1 MTTTRTSPK
10 TRTLLLGLAAA
21 TLVLSGCQD
30 TDLQDANPFLTAQW
44 RQRPAQEENHVEMV
58 TMDHVVAY
66 APSAIKPDN
75 RQLARLRDFV
85 REGSVT
91 SQDEIVIDAARP
103 AGGGLD
109 PVSVARLEILEG
121 EFLQLGLP
129 VSIADAPLPETG
141 KAADQVT
148 IAVKRAVAVPP
159 DCTVSQPQIGQKPD
173 RNPGCHTTGALSYMI
188 ANPRDLLKGRPIGPA
203 DGETASRAVE
213 AYRNPEAQE
222 GQNQP
227 LLFEL
232 TTGE

>member
-10 TRTLLLGLAAA
+10 ARALLLGLAAA
-21 TLVLSGCQD
+21 TLVLSGCQN
-30 TDLQDANPFLTAQW
+30 TDLQDSNPFLTAQW
-44 RQRPAQEENHVEMV
+44 RQRPAQAENHVEFV

-66 APSAIKPDN
+66 APSAIKPGP
-75 RQLARLRDFV
+75 RERARLLDFV

-103 AGGGLD
+103 AAGGLD

-129 VSIADAPLPETG
+129 VTIADVPLSQAGT
-141 KAADQVT
+141 AADQVT
-148 IAVKRAVAVPP
+148 VAVKRAVAIPP
-159 DCTVSQPQIGQKPD
+159 DCSVPQPNLGQKPD
-173 RNPGCHTTGALSYMI
+173 RNPGCHNTAALSYII
-188 ANPRDLLKGRPIGPA
+188 ANPRDLLKGRPVGPM
-203 DGETASRAVE
+203 DGEAASSAVE
-213 AYRNPEAQE
+213 AYRNPEGEQ